1 MSVFFFGFVC
11 IKWELDNVLFS
22 GNRYF
27 QQTNQLS
34 WLGEDFKI
42 RFKNKRPLILRFLL
56 WVYYNE
62 HDLSSINN
70 VLRRNVLFVSI
81 PIGLKT
87 SKMS

>member
-1 MSVFFFGFVC
+1 MKIAIECFFGFVC
-11 IKWELDNVLFS
+11 LKWELDNVLFS

-56 WVYYNE
+56 RVFIE
-62 HDLSSINN
+62 DLI
-70 VLRRNVLFVSI
+70 
-81 PIGLKT
+81 
-87 SKMS
+87 